1 MTVAHGQTA
10 LYDDVMVLLLLLMM
24 MMMMLI
30 KMIISSN
37 SNNNYPHGAEPTV
50 FQLVKIF
57 RVIYGA
63 RKFILR
69 L

>member
-10 LYDDVMVLLLLLMM
+10 LYDDVMMLLWLLMM
-24 MMMMLI
+24 MMKLI

-37 SNNNYPHGAEPTV
+37 SNNNYPHGEEPTV
-50 FQLVKIF
+50 VQLVKIF